1 MISVCFPFPLLVTY
15 CSFIRKTKMDFWRLF
30 LWAVFLACSSG
41 TVEEA
46 SWTSG
51 NVGEGFVAE
60 ARGASEICR
69 HFLALLKQP
78 VWNQVPWG
86 NETAGLLKGQECQ
99 AVGLAGWSEL
109 ALVVG
114 ELILTTAVALV
125 GSGGTGWIARGPA
138 YRRAPPKGADALLP
152 SALQTIICWSKL
164 ELRQVLRVHLDR
176 CQVCLSP
183 WTARQESNEVWMT
196 RLLCYSEVLG
206 H

>member
-1 MISVCFPFPLLVTY
+1 MSCIPCPLLGDCGESKLDVRKCGRGF
-15 CSFIRKTKMDFWRLF
+15 CSRSTGSFWNLQ
-30 LWAVFLACSSG
+30 
-41 TVEEA
+41 
-46 SWTSG
+46 
-51 NVGEGFVAE
+51 
-60 ARGASEICR
+60 
-69 HFLALLKQP
+69 ALLTTAKTACVKP
-78 VWNQVPWG
+78 GTLRKWNCW
-86 NETAGLLKGQECQ
+86 AAKRAECQ

-138 YRRAPPKGADALLP
+138 YQRAPPKGADALLP

-196 RLLCYSEVLG
+196 RLLRYSEILG